1 MLIPLKVD
9 VPMCRQPLV
18 NYALIAIIVCVSI
31 AGFTDD
37 DLFCK
42 LAGIGI
48 ETAEGIETVEGE
60 SFFIRDIQIRLS
72 TDDFPLPVLAI
83 TSSFLHAGWLHLI
96 GNMLFLWVFGNAM
109 NYKFGHLGYLGLY
122 VVAALAGGM
131 AHYVFAGGP
140 VVGASGAVYG
150 VMGAF
155 LVYFLRNDIIIMF
168 IPFLILPIY
177 IRIWRFSSG
186 WIILF
191 WFAWNVFYLSLGAD
205 MGIALWGHV
214 GGFVAGFAIALLCA
228 WTGWI
233 KPTQDEQTLLQV
245 LGIRP

>member
-31 AGFTDD
+31 AGFIDE

-42 LAGIGI
+42 LAGIK
-48 ETAEGIETVEGE
+48 VE
-60 SFFIRDIQIRLS
+60 STSLFFSEIQIRLS

-83 TSSFLHAGWLHLI
+83 TSSFLHAGFLHLI
-96 GNMLFLWVFGNAM
+96 GNMLFLWVFGNAV
-109 NYKFGHLGYLGLY
+109 NYKFGHLGYMGLY
-122 VVAALAGGM
+122 VAAALVGGM

-155 LVYFLRNDIIIMF
+155 LVYFLRNDITVFWIIW
-168 IPFLILPIY
+168 
-177 IRIWRFSSG
+177 IRPGVSTLSSG
-186 WIILF
+186 WVILF
-191 WFAWNVFYLSLGAD
+191 WIAWDVLFLGIGAETST
-205 MGIALWGHV
+205 ALWGHV
-214 GGFVAGFAIALLCA
+214 GGFVAGFAIAMLCA

-245 LGIRP
+245 FGISP

>member
-42 LAGIGI
+42 LAGIKI
-48 ETAEGIETVEGE
+48 ETVEVIETVEGE
-60 SFFIRDIQIRLS
+60 LFFINDIQIRLS

-83 TSSFLHAGWLHLI
+83 TSSFLHAGFLHLI
-96 GNMLFLWVFGNAM
+96 GNMLFLWVFGNAV

-122 VVAALAGGM
+122 VAAALAGGM
-131 AHYVFAGGP
+131 AHYVFDGGP

-155 LVYFLRNDIIIMF
+155 LVYFLRNDITVFWIIW
-168 IPFLILPIY
+168 
-177 IRIWRFSSG
+177 IRPGVSTLSSG

-191 WFAWNVFYLSLGAD
+191 WIAWDVLFLGLGAEN
-205 MGIALWGHV
+205 GVALWGHV
-214 GGFVAGFAIALLCA
+214 GGFAAGFAIAMLCA

-245 LGIRP
+245 FGIRP